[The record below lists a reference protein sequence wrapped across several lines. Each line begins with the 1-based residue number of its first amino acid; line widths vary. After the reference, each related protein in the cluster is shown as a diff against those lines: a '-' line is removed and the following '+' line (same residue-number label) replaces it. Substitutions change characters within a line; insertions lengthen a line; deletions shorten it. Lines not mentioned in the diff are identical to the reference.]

1 MGSQQNPNTIER
13 ARKLRARQTSAESLL
28 WQRLR
33 GRKLGGLEFRRQHP
47 LKPFI
52 VDFACIEKRFIVEFD
67 GEYHEH
73 IYERDQRRQQQLEA
87 DGWQVVRLS
96 NADVLGDVESVAFAI
111 ARLLQ
116 IESDLNSS

>member
-1 MGSQQNPNTIER
+1 MGSQQTPNTTER
-13 ARKLRARQTSAESLL
+13 ARKLRATQTSAESLL

-33 GRKLGGLEFRRQHP
+33 GRKLGGLKFRRQHP
-47 LKPFI
+47 LNPFI
-52 VDFACIEKRFIVEFD
+52 VDFACIEKRFIVELD

-87 DGWQVVRLS
+87 DGWQVVRFS
-96 NADVLGDVESVAFAI
+96 NADVLGDVESVAISI

-116 IESDLNSS
+116 IESDSSGS